1 MRVGPR
7 VLLIMVMRRA
17 MIIGKRD
24 NCKRISHDHDLQFKF
39 VCFFGSNSKETMTDI
54 QSVLTLSGWLCSP
67 DTFAS
72 IHDDGTAGC
81 L

>member
-1 MRVGPR
+1 MFWSS
-7 VLLIMVMRRA
+7 VLLIRA
-17 MIIGKRD
+17 IIIGKRVSVKEFLMTMIY
-24 NCKRISHDHDLQFKF
+24 NLNLF
-39 VCFFGSNSKETMTDI
+39 VFFGSNSKETMTDI
-54 QSVLTLSGWLCSP
+54 QSVLTLSGRLCSS